1 MPTLNLRGAYIR
13 YLDVRPKEG
22 MVLSRLH
29 MTADFSDTVC
39 GEMGW
44 GHELKDQIKDSAG
57 LEGLI
62 GAGQMVLTPNSRD
75 LKTHEM
81 QFAFHEV
88 RDFKLHIV
96 TGEDGETSGA
106 EVRFVLV
113 SAAPQAAELTAAWF
127 ANIGTG
133 EPVANL
139 RLRYAEQAKITEEQ
153 MQAAKDAEPGDDAR
167 QGVLPDISITGG
179 HGRGRKR
186 TAEVQ

>member
-1 MPTLNLRGAYIR
+1 MPTLNLRGAYVR

-22 MVLSRLH
+22 VVLSRLH

-44 GHELKDQIKDSAG
+44 SHELKDQIKDSAG

-62 GAGQMVLTPNSRD
+62 GAGHMVLTPNSRD

-81 QFAFHEV
+81 QFAFQEC
-88 RDFKLHIV
+88 RDFKLHV
-96 TGEDGETSGA
+96 TTDEEGEANGA
-106 EVRFVLV
+106 EIRFTVV
-113 SAAPQAAELTAAWF
+113 SGAPQAAELTAAWF
-127 ANIGTG
+127 TNMGSG

-153 MQAAKDAEPGDDAR
+153 MQAAKDAEPEGDGR

-179 HGRGRKR
+179 HGRKR
-186 TAEVQ
+186 RTTTEVQ